1 VEQLQETLSV
11 SSIAAM
17 CHCAREDLTRPLE
30 YITRYAKVT
39 KQFKGLKYEQSGES
53 ASNHDNIPRHAP
65 PTPLRAVGHAAIR
78 MADRL
83 VLYGT

>member
-11 SSIAAM
+11 SSIAAVR
-17 CHCAREDLTRPLE
+17 HCAREDLARPLE
-30 YITRYAKVT
+30 YITRYVEAT
-39 KQFKGLKYEQSGES
+39 KRFKGLKNEQSGVS
-53 ASNHDNIPRHAP
+53 ASNHNNIPRHAP